1 VSSRVP
7 SPGLG
12 PGDSPNEG
20 RQGEECS
27 EKGRDPAHTHTH
39 THTQKHTLTQRESE
53 RQQGLFKRRAKA
65 LGPSVAKV
73 LSWPQRAQ
81 PKNTRISFSF
91 QPPTIWFF
99 HHFIFLNKFFHS
111 VQLER
116 RTIFSFYSRCT
127 VCVFFLLVS
136 LHNHSPPTPHL
147 VHSFEFLFYFYFFIF
162 WFILGVVKQNWT
174 RKRKKIKVCWAPAPV
189 LDSIIELVWSW
200 TKKPQN

>member
-27 EKGRDPAHTHTH
+27 EKGRDPAHTHTDTH
-39 THTQKHTLTQRESE
+39 THSRRERVRGSKGFLNGALKLLAHQLPKFS
-53 RQQGLFKRRAKA
+53 RDRREPNRKTR
-65 LGPSVAKV
+65 GFPFRFRFN
-73 LSWPQRAQ
+73 PQRFDFSI
-81 PKNTRISFSF
+81 ISF
-91 QPPTIWFF
+91 
-99 HHFIFLNKFFHS
+99 FLNKFFHS

-127 VCVFFLLVS
+127 VCVFFFLVS
-136 LHNHSPPTPHL
+136 LHNHSPQTPHL
-147 VHSFEFLFYFYFFIF
+147 VHSFEFVFYFYFFIF

-189 LDSIIELVWSW
+189 LDSINELV
-200 TKKPQN
+200 